1 MTRDDRRSSREV
13 VADKL
18 LAVAADQRLRWPAGA
33 MRAVLRIVWLSATLA
48 SAYMPLATP
57 RSGIAPLLR
66 APIPQPAS
74 RGPRLVASAAEPPRP
89 DATPPEAPRRTTLPV
104 ASAAGEPPSSTSFEL
119 YDERWL
125 QLGYLSLL
133 ALLSAMGT
141 DCSLD
146 FNSTHDA
153 RGFRELHVRSPRC
166 ESPISVFRLAALSC
180 VQICRWQ

>member
-1 MTRDDRRSSREV
+1 MDSFCLAEPLPTSRLAMTDAVGKVEVLAAERDRRRS
-13 VADKL
+13 KP
-18 LAVAADQRLRWPAGA
+18 WPVFTMAE
-33 MRAVLRIVWLSATLA
+33 
-48 SAYMPLATP
+48 
-57 RSGIAPLLR
+57 
-66 APIPQPAS
+66 
-74 RGPRLVASAAEPPRP
+74 VASHCYSD
-89 DATPPEAPRRTTLPV
+89 DAWIVVSDKALLFAYSSGTACALHSHHTRTTRV
-104 ASAAGEPPSSTSFEL
+104 AQVYDMTAHVQHHEGWVGSGKVST
-119 YDERWL
+119 
-125 QLGYLSLL
+125 LL